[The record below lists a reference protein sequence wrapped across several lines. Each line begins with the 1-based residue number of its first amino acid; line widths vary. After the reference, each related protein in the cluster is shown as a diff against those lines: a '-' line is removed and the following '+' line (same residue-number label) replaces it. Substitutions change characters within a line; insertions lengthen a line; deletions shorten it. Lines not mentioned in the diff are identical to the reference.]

1 MDKWV
6 ALNSQTSWK
15 DKVARL
21 IQYVSRAIWDIL
33 EKSDANPSLADQFKT
48 LEYILSSF
56 RKLLRFGKCLDL
68 LYASLRTIHYPDA
81 AIRVTLTLS
90 KLSQSLFLMADHLMW
105 LSRTGLFKSINVQK
119 WSKTANKYWLLSIT
133 MNLCRDVYEILR
145 LVDLHRAANK
155 SGMSD
160 SRISVCVRSPRDLQR
175 LALES
180 YGVLYGHR
188 DVVVDTV
195 KNMCDFFIPFSALG
209 YANLSPRTIGILGAI
224 SSMAGLITIAQPT
237 TQLVP
242 S

>member
-6 ALNSQTSWK
+6 ALNSQTGWK

-21 IQYVSRAIWDIL
+21 IQYLSRAIWDFL
-33 EKSDANPSLADQFKT
+33 ESRDSNPAVADQFKT

-68 LYASLRTIHYPDA
+68 FYASLKTFHYPDA

-90 KLSQSLFLMADHLMW
+90 KLSQALYLIADHLMW
-105 LSRTGLFKSINVQK
+105 LSRTGLFKSINARK
-119 WSKTANKYWLLSIT
+119 WSQTANKYWLLSIT

-145 LVDLHRAANK
+145 LVDLHRAARK
-155 SGMSD
+155 SGVANTRLSAC
-160 SRISVCVRSPRDLQR
+160 IRSPRDFQR
-175 LALES
+175 LALQS

-195 KNMCDFFIPFSALG
+195 KNVCDFFIPFAALG
-209 YANLSPRTIGILGAI
+209 YANLSPRTIGLLGTI
-224 SSMAGLITIAQPT
+224 SSMAGIMVMAEPS
-237 TQLVP
+237 TQLLP